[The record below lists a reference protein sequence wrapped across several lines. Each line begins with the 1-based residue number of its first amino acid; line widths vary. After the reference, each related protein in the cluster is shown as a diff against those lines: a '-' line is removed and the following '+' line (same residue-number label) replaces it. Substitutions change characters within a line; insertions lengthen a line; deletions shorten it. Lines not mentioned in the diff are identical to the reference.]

1 MTTMNKAVKS
11 TKNQIEKLFYTPD
24 ESDEFIQ
31 KLKATDDISKIAI
44 FLVFVNLGLRK
55 GELLALQWQD
65 IDFQNKSFQFLKLK
79 LFSFLNMLL

>member
-1 MTTMNKAVKS
+1 MTTMNKVVKG

-55 GELLALQWQD
+55 SYIKLL
-65 IDFQNKSFQFLKLK
+65 
-79 LFSFLNMLL
+79 LLIL